1 MTILGSI
8 YLMDANHIETTKHN
22 LAIYFPPKA
31 GPGPNRILCM
41 DMDETS
47 DELEQMFP
55 DKAMKATLLC
65 PPPLAMYKEIDGDQ
79 EGFIQAYN
87 EYLEYDDSVQEFI
100 ATMLYFMHIGG
111 NILLNIPSYLEDEPI
126 WVHTL
131 MMFFYT
137 RYGISMGIMDQ
148 SYFAYDDKYDDIIIT
163 LLYQKKMIDV
173 FDFINCNTN
182 PYPTFPPILYNQIV
196 DDLMVFSGP
205 DNDPMKLYTI
215 MKEAY
220 ITTGIPITKPVIYFD
235 QY

>member
-1 MTILGSI
+1 MNIIGTLFVI
-8 YLMDANHIETTKHN
+8 DAPHIDLLKYQLANN
-22 LAIYFPPKA
+22 LPPM
-31 GPGPNRILCM
+31 GLLTGNRLLCM
-41 DMDETS
+41 DMDETTE
-47 DELEQMFP
+47 ELEKEFP
-55 DKAMKATLLC
+55 DHCMKATILC
-65 PPPLAMYKEIDGDQ
+65 PPPIAMYKEIDGDQ

-148 SYFAYDDKYDDIIIT
+148 SYFSYDDKYDDIIIT
-163 LLYQKKMIDV
+163 LLYQKKMVDV

-182 PYPTFPPILYNQIV
+182 PYPTFPPILYNQII

-205 DNDPMKLYTI
+205 DNNPIDLYTL
-215 MKEAY
+215 MKESY
-220 ITTGIPITKPVIYFD
+220 ITTGIPITKPVVYFD